1 MKNYD
6 ETIRWMYS
14 KLPMYQ
20 RIGKKAMKTDLGN
33 IRLFAEK
40 MKNPE
45 KKYPVVHIAGTNGK
59 GSVAHMLTSVLME
72 CGYQVGLY
80 TSPHLKDFRERIKVN
95 GKPVRKK
102 FVIGFINRYKDF
114 IEEHNMSFFE
124 ITVAMAFQ
132 YFQKN
137 RVDIAIIET
146 GLGGRLDSTNI
157 VMPILCII
165 TNIQKDHTDTLGE
178 TYREIAAEKAGII
191 KPGIPVVVGE
201 VPPEAREV
209 IEETARKNAAEV
221 IYATENGYDY
231 ETDLR
236 GPYQRKN
243 IPVVIEA
250 VNHLRV
256 YGFTISE
263 RNLRNGL
270 KKVKEN
276 TGFRGRWDIVSEHP
290 LILFDTAHNP
300 AAMQWV
306 AKGIANLDVDNK
318 HFVLSFVKDKDIK
331 SMLELLPADGQYYI
345 SEARIPRAMPK
356 EEVASVLESLNRNY
370 RLYPSLDEAFEA
382 AKSSASEN
390 DLIFVGG
397 STFTVAELLDY

>member
-1 MKNYD
+1 MKTYE
-6 ETIRWMYS
+6 ETLDWMYS

-20 RIGKKAMKTDLGN
+20 RIGKKAMKPGLENT
-33 IRLFAEK
+33 RLFLDL

-45 KKYPVVHIAGTNGK
+45 KKYPIVHIAGTNGK

-102 FVIGFINRYKDF
+102 FVIGFINRYRPF
-114 IEEHNMSFFE
+114 IEEHELSFFE

-146 GLGGRLDSTNI
+146 GLGGRKDSTNV

-165 TNIQKDHTDTLGE
+165 TNIQKDHTDVLGE
-178 TYREIAAEKAGII
+178 TPAEIAREKAGII
-191 KPGIPVVVGE
+191 KPGIPVIVGE
-201 VPPEAREV
+201 APPEALDVIRE
-209 IEETARKNAAEV
+209 IARENAAEF
-221 IYATENGYDY
+221 ILASEPPFYY
-231 ETDLR
+231 ETDLK
-236 GPYQRKN
+236 GPYQQKN
-243 IPVVIEA
+243 IPIVIEA

-256 YGFTISE
+256 SGFTISE

-270 KKVKEN
+270 MKVKEN
-276 TGFRGRWDIVSEHP
+276 TGLRGRWDIVSEQP
-290 LILFDTAHNP
+290 VILFDTAHNP
-300 AAMQWV
+300 AAMRWV
-306 AKGIANLDVDNK
+306 MEGIAKMPVKNK
-318 HFVLSFVKDKDIK
+318 HFVLGFVKGKDIGE
-331 SMLELLPADGQYYI
+331 MLALMPDDAHYYI
-345 SEARIPRAMPK
+345 SEASVPRAMPK
-356 EEVASVLESLNRNY
+356 EQIAAVLDTMGRSY
-370 RLYPSLDEAFEA
+370 DLYPTLQEAFEA
-382 AKSSASEN
+382 AKKNAATD

-397 STFTVAELLDY
+397 STFTVGELI